1 VLEYNNNKEI
11 EAIVKRSKEKI
22 LRIRKSLKSLKKTA
36 KNILWGPVTSN

>member
-22 LRIRKSLKSLKKTA
+22 LKSLKKTA
-36 KNILWGPVTSN
+36 KNSL